1 MADRRLLDVFASA
14 EAWERLTNLKLPPV
28 MAYRLLKY
36 VKQVKAEY
44 DLLKQHEGRLI
55 REHAGVGPSEPARL
69 TPGSPEYQKY
79 VMAFSSVLEAPSGL
93 PACDVT
99 FEALLEALGQES
111 RQVLSVQDLGTLEPF
126 FVSPSSNVLTGGWT
140 ASPSTTAVGL

>member
-1 MADRRLLDVFASA
+1 MPDRRLLDVFASA
-14 EAWERLTNLKLPPV
+14 EAWERLTRLKLPPV

-44 DLLKQHEGRLI
+44 DLVKQQEGRLI
-55 REHAGVGPSEPARL
+55 REHAGVGPNDAARPA
-69 TPGSPEYQKY
+69 PGSPEYHAY
-79 VMAFSSVLEAPSGL
+79 VTAFSTFLEAPSDL
-93 PACDVT
+93 PAWDVT

-126 FVSPSSNVLTGGWT
+126 FTVAPSKVLTGGWT
-140 ASPSTTAVGL
+140 AAPSTTAVGL